1 MPSLYCALNQDYHE
15 EVIYLHLHIKYTTF
29 KMLLIKNMAFI
40 MTIGDIF
47 SPLVLCL
54 LFWASHNFRLSR
66 QSLIATY
73 HACYLIQPL

>member
-1 MPSLYCALNQDYHE
+1 MNTHLYCARNQDYHE
-15 EVIYLHLHIKYTTF
+15 EIISLHLHIKSTTF
-29 KMLLIKNMAFI
+29 NVLVIKNTVFI

-66 QSLIATY
+66 QLLIATN
-73 HACYLIQPL
+73 HA